1 MSNGFYNECESGLV
15 KLMTQLEMEVA
26 KDGKVEIPSEVATA
40 MGWQAGEKLTVQVQN
55 GEVRIFSQAQAV
67 CRAQAWVKSFVAE
80 DRSLSNELIA
90 ERRREALS

>member
-1 MSNGFYNECESGLV
+1 
-15 KLMTQLEMEVA
+15 MTQLEMEVA
-26 KDGKVEIPSEVATA
+26 RDGKVEIPSEVATA

-67 CRAQAWVKSFVAE
+67 RRAQTWVKSFVAE
-80 DRSLSNELIA
+80 DRSLSDELIA